1 MSIKRLKT
9 LALLVLLLCLQVSLF
24 AHLRPFGV
32 APDALLVAAIVGG
45 ILGGPDYGVRNG
57 FAAGLLLDLV
67 VPGAFGL
74 AAGVYGV
81 FGYGVGFIARAL
93 DSEDPRVLPVLVAM
107 TSFLATGTYGLALG
121 VLGSEQF
128 VEWGL
133 VATAIGVSVFSVVL
147 TVPVRNGYRWVL
159 ASRNSAART
168 EAGHAVVN

>member
-1 MSIKRLKT
+1 M
-9 LALLVLLLCLQVSLF
+9 AVLLCLQISLF

-57 FAAGLLLDLV
+57 FLAGLALDLV

-81 FGYGVGFIARAL
+81 FGYGVGFIACAL

-107 TSFLATGTYGLALG
+107 MSFLATGTYGLALG

-128 VEWGL
+128 VEWSL
-133 VATAIGVSVFSVVL
+133 LATAVGVGILSVLIAMPIRS
-147 TVPVRNGYRWVL
+147 GYRWAL
-159 ASRNSAART
+159 ADRNSVART
-168 EAGHAVVN
+168 EIVHAVVN

>member
-1 MSIKRLKT
+1 MRRLKT
-9 LALLVLLLCLQVSLF
+9 FALLVLLLCLQVSLF

-32 APDALLVAAIVGG
+32 APDVLLVAAIVGG
-45 ILGGPDYGVRNG
+45 ILGGPDYGARNG
-57 FAAGLLLDLV
+57 FLAGLLLDLV

-128 VEWGL
+128 VEWSL
-133 VATAIGVSVFSVVL
+133 VAIAIGVAVFSVVL
-147 TVPVRNGYRWVL
+147 TVPVRNGYRWALSGRSSVARAE
-159 ASRNSAART
+159 AS
-168 EAGHAVVN
+168 HAVVS